1 MAYPF
6 PFVAGNILT
15 AAELNALETATA
27 TPGLGFTSGSY
38 YSLTIGAGSDGTQTE
53 SLCRYSPFF
62 VSAQR
67 AFDRIGIVTGAGGA
81 GTNNIRLG
89 IYNNDTATGKP
100 STVKLDAG
108 TVAANAAST
117 LFTITISQT
126 LASGWYWLAFCAQ
139 GGGGTRVFPN
149 SAFNWGSTPTQLTTN
164 YRNPTS
170 GFTQAGVAGAFATA
184 VPVRTDA
191 LIPMP
196 FLRAT

>member
-15 AAELNALETATA
+15 AAELNALETTLGA
-27 TPGLGFTSGSY
+27 PPLGFTSGQY
-38 YSLTIGAGSDGTQTE
+38 YSLTVGASFDTTPTNQV
-53 SLCRYSPFF
+53 CFYSPFF
-62 VSAQR
+62 VAAER
-67 AFDRIGIVTGAGGA
+67 AFDRIAIVTGPGGA
-81 GTNNIRLG
+81 GSNTVRLG

-117 LFTITISQT
+117 LYTITISQT
-126 LASGWYWLAFCAQ
+126 LASGWYWLAFCHQ
-139 GGGGTRVFPN
+139 GGGGTRVAPHSSFQ
-149 SAFNWGSTPTQLTTN
+149 WGSTPAQLSAT
-164 YRNPTS
+164 YRNPTF

-184 VPVRTDA
+184 VPVRTENP
-191 LIPMP
+191 IPMP